1 MEISASPAHTCT
13 RVEWSNSRD
22 LWRFSCAVI
31 GLQQYIGAGSDYE
44 TLRGCSNLLASGL
57 VGSPSEPLG
66 RLRKREKAKRL
77 EGSFL
82 GKHLSKVHVQ
92 VDPTSRPEKK
102 GTCSKDRPPYGRCN
116 GIDPQGYRHV
126 QGRSPYRKTTT
137 ITFLLW
143 SYRRIVR
150 RRLVGC
156 GGTQFFRAWLVY
168 ISYHR
173 PARFLFLFPGSARF
187 GSLVVYKTAVHNC
200 SKPESG

>member
-1 MEISASPAHTCT
+1 MEQLT
-13 RVEWSNSRD
+13 RPLAFFMCRYWTTAVHRRRLRLRD
-22 LWRFSCAVI
+22 TE
-31 GLQQYIGAGSDYE
+31 GLQQS
-44 TLRGCSNLLASGL
+44 TCFGL
-57 VGSPSEPLG
+57 IGSPSEPLG
-66 RLRKREKAKRL
+66 RLRKRGKKAKRL

-143 SYRRIVR
+143 SYRSIVR